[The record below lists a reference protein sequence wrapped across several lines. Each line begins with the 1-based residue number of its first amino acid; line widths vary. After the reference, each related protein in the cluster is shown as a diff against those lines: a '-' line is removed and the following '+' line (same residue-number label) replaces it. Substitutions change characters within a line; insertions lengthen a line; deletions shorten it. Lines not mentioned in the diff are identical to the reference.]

1 MNSFANLVSGYS
13 SKIIVNSK
21 KIVTVIRPTHMG
33 GSIPMF
39 ENEYMNSRKRIV
51 EQSQLAVQL

>member
-1 MNSFANLVSGYS
+1 MVSGYS

-21 KIVTVIRPTHMG
+21 KIVTVIRPIHMG